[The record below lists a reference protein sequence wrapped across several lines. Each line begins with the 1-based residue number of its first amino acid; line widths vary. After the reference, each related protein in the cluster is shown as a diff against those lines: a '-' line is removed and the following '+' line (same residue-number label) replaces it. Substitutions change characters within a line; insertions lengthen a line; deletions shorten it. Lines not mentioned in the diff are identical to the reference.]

1 MLLANWLRWQN
12 VVDFFVLSVA
22 FYLVLLWA
30 KQTRALHLALLIVGF
45 HAAALWAEHF
55 DLTITGWV
63 FEGACLAVIGLL
75 VLLFQAELQHS
86 LLRLDS
92 IAHFRFHAPG
102 VSVRTYDSI
111 VAAMFEMARSKIGAL
126 IVLTR
131 KDPIGNLVSNGV
143 RIDAEVSQ
151 GLIEAIF
158 RKDSPIHDGAVLIE
172 GERIAYARLVLPL
185 SGREDVPT
193 EFGTRHRAALGLAEG
208 SDALVLVAS
217 EERGQV
223 VVIDGRNIHPMPDEA
238 SLRRALYSLHPDRPT
253 SIWTRVRRLMFSNI
267 GYRLSAVGLAG
278 LIWVVS
284 FLGGGTTVKTV
295 IAPVEFAN
303 VPAGLYISN
312 QPLNTV
318 SVQLRGNSW
327 VMNPVMSGLTAHV
340 DLSRMGEG
348 WHTIRL
354 APADLKLP
362 PGVTAERLSP
372 QSISLRLA
380 RSTARLGQSGETNR
394 RAGRCGVSY
403 DTSNTCAACLGG

>member
-1 MLLANWLRWQN
+1 MPLVNWIRWQN
-12 VVDFFVLSVA
+12 VVDFIVLSVA
-22 FYLVLLWA
+22 FYLVLIWA

-45 HAAALWAEHF
+45 HAAALWAGHF
-55 DLTITGWV
+55 DLTITSWV

-92 IAHFRFHAPG
+92 IAHLRFHAPTA
-102 VSVRTYDSI
+102 SIRTYDAI
-111 VAAMFEMARSKIGAL
+111 AAAMFEMAQSRIGAL

-131 KDPIGNLVSNGV
+131 KDPISNLVSNGI
-143 RIDAEVSQ
+143 RIDAEVSKA
-151 GLIEAIF
+151 LLEAIF
-158 RKDSPIHDGAVLIE
+158 RKDSPIHDGAVLIQ

-193 EFGTRHRAALGLAEG
+193 QFGTRHRAALGLAEG

-223 VVIDGRNIHPMPDEA
+223 VVIDGRDIHAMPDEPT
-238 SLRRALYSLHPDRPT
+238 LRQALYRLHPERPA
-253 SIWTRVRRLMFSNI
+253 SIWSKVRGLLFANVR
-267 GYRLSAVGLAG
+267 YRLSAVALAS
-278 LIWVVS
+278 LIWGVS
-284 FLGGGTTVKTV
+284 FVGGGTTVKDV

-303 VPAGLYISN
+303 VPAGLYIAN

-327 VMNPVMSGLTAHV
+327 VMNPAISGLTAHV
-340 DLSRMGEG
+340 DLSGLGEG
-348 WHTIRL
+348 WHTIRVL
-354 APADLKLP
+354 SPGLKLP

-372 QSISLRLA
+372 QTISIHLA
-380 RSTARLGQSGETNR
+380 RSAAR
-394 RAGRCGVSY
+394 
-403 DTSNTCAACLGG
+403 

>member
-12 VVDFFVLSVA
+12 VVDFIVLSVA

-45 HAAALWAEHF
+45 HAAALWAGHF
-55 DLTITGWV
+55 DLTITSWV

-92 IAHFRFHAPG
+92 IAHLRFHAPAA
-102 VSVRTYDSI
+102 SIRTYDAI
-111 VAAMFEMARSKIGAL
+111 VGAMFEMARSKIGAL

-131 KDPIGNLVSNGV
+131 KDPISNLVSNGI
-143 RIDAEVSQ
+143 RIDAEVSK

-193 EFGTRHRAALGLAEG
+193 EFGTRHRAALGLAEA

-217 EERGQV
+217 EERGRV
-223 VVIDGRNIHPMPDEA
+223 VVIDGRDIHPMPDEA
-238 SLRRALYSLHPDRPT
+238 ALRQALYSLHPERPT
-253 SIWTRVRRLMFSNI
+253 SLLSKLHRLLFANI
-267 GYRLSAVGLAG
+267 RYRLSAVALAS

-303 VPAGLYISN
+303 VPVGLYISN

-327 VMNPVMSGLTAHV
+327 VMNPVMSSLTAHV
-340 DLSRMGEG
+340 DLSGLDEG

-354 APADLKLP
+354 SSLDLKLP

-372 QSISLRLA
+372 QAISLRLA
-380 RSTARLGQSGETNR
+380 RSSAR
-394 RAGRCGVSY
+394 
-403 DTSNTCAACLGG
+403 

>member
-1 MLLANWLRWQN
+1 MPLVNWIRWQN
-12 VVDFFVLSVA
+12 VVDFIVLSVA
-22 FYLVLLWA
+22 FYLVLIWA

-45 HAAALWAEHF
+45 HAAALWAGHF
-55 DLTITGWV
+55 DLTITSWV

-92 IAHFRFHAPG
+92 IAHLRFHAPTA
-102 VSVRTYDSI
+102 SIRTYDAI
-111 VAAMFEMARSKIGAL
+111 AAAMFEMAQSRIGAL

-131 KDPIGNLVSNGV
+131 RDPISNLVSNGI
-143 RIDAEVSQ
+143 RIDAEVSKA
-151 GLIEAIF
+151 LLEAIF
-158 RKDSPIHDGAVLIE
+158 RKDSPIHDGAVLIQ

-193 EFGTRHRAALGLAEG
+193 QFGTRHRAALGLAEG

-223 VVIDGRNIHPMPDEA
+223 VVIDGRDIHAMPDEPT
-238 SLRRALYSLHPDRPT
+238 LRQALYRLHPERPA
-253 SIWTRVRRLMFSNI
+253 SIWSKVRGLLFANVR
-267 GYRLSAVGLAG
+267 YRLSAVALAS
-278 LIWVVS
+278 LIWGVS
-284 FLGGGTTVKTV
+284 FVGGGTTVKDV

-303 VPAGLYISN
+303 VPAGLYIAN

-327 VMNPVMSGLTAHV
+327 VMNPAISGLTAHV
-340 DLSRMGEG
+340 DLSGLGEG
-348 WHTIRL
+348 WHTIRVL
-354 APADLKLP
+354 SPGLKLP

-372 QSISLRLA
+372 QTISIHLA
-380 RSTARLGQSGETNR
+380 RSAAR
-394 RAGRCGVSY
+394 
-403 DTSNTCAACLGG
+403 

>member
-1 MLLANWLRWQN
+1 MPLVNWIRWQN
-12 VVDFFVLSVA
+12 VVDFIVLSVA
-22 FYLVLLWA
+22 FYLVLIWA

-45 HAAALWAEHF
+45 HAAALWAGHF
-55 DLTITGWV
+55 DLTITSWV

-92 IAHFRFHAPG
+92 IAHLRFHAPTA
-102 VSVRTYDSI
+102 SIRTYDAI
-111 VAAMFEMARSKIGAL
+111 AAAMFEMAQSRIGAL

-131 KDPIGNLVSNGV
+131 KDPISNLVSNGI
-143 RIDAEVSQ
+143 RIDAEVSKA
-151 GLIEAIF
+151 LLEAIF
-158 RKDSPIHDGAVLIE
+158 RKDSPIHDGAVLIQ

-223 VVIDGRNIHPMPDEA
+223 VVIDGRDIHAMPDEPT
-238 SLRRALYSLHPDRPT
+238 LRQALYRLHPERPA
-253 SIWTRVRRLMFSNI
+253 SIWSKVRGLLFANVR
-267 GYRLSAVGLAG
+267 YRLSAVALAS
-278 LIWVVS
+278 LIWGVS
-284 FLGGGTTVKTV
+284 FVGGGTTVKDV

-303 VPAGLYISN
+303 VPAGLYIAN

-327 VMNPVMSGLTAHV
+327 VMNPAISGLTAHV
-340 DLSRMGEG
+340 DLSGLGEG
-348 WHTIRL
+348 WHTIRVL
-354 APADLKLP
+354 SPGLKLP

-372 QSISLRLA
+372 QTISIHLA
-380 RSTARLGQSGETNR
+380 RSAAR
-394 RAGRCGVSY
+394 
-403 DTSNTCAACLGG
+403 

>member
-1 MLLANWLRWQN
+1 MPLVNWIRWQN
-12 VVDFFVLSVA
+12 VVDFIVLSVA
-22 FYLVLLWA
+22 FYLVLIWA

-45 HAAALWAEHF
+45 HAAALWAGHF
-55 DLTITGWV
+55 DLTITSWV

-92 IAHFRFHAPG
+92 IAHLRFHAPTA
-102 VSVRTYDSI
+102 SIRTYDAI
-111 VAAMFEMARSKIGAL
+111 AAAMFEMAQSRIGAL

-131 KDPIGNLVSNGV
+131 KDPISNLVSNGI
-143 RIDAEVSQ
+143 RIDAEVSKA
-151 GLIEAIF
+151 LLEAIF
-158 RKDSPIHDGAVLIE
+158 RKDSPIHDGAVLIQ

-223 VVIDGRNIHPMPDEA
+223 VVIDGRDIHAMPDE
-238 SLRRALYSLHPDRPT
+238 STLRQALYRLHPERPA
-253 SIWTRVRRLMFSNI
+253 SIWSKVRGLLFANVR
-267 GYRLSAVGLAG
+267 YRLSAVALAS
-278 LIWVVS
+278 LIWGVS
-284 FLGGGTTVKTV
+284 FVGGGTTVKDV

-303 VPAGLYISN
+303 VPAGLYIAN

-327 VMNPVMSGLTAHV
+327 VMNPAISGLTAHV
-340 DLSRMGEG
+340 DLSGLGEG
-348 WHTIRL
+348 WHTIRVL
-354 APADLKLP
+354 SPGLKLP

-372 QSISLRLA
+372 QTISIHLA
-380 RSTARLGQSGETNR
+380 RSAAR
-394 RAGRCGVSY
+394 
-403 DTSNTCAACLGG
+403 

>member
-1 MLLANWLRWQN
+1 MLFVNWLRWQN
-12 VVDFFVLSVA
+12 VVDFIVLSVA

-30 KQTRALHLALLIVGF
+30 KQTRALHLALLILGF
-45 HAAALWAEHF
+45 HAAALWTGHF
-55 DLTITGWV
+55 DLTITSWV

-92 IAHFRFHAPG
+92 IARFRFHSPAA
-102 VSVRTYDSI
+102 SIRTYDAI
-111 VAAMFEMARSKIGAL
+111 VAAMFEMAQNKIGAL
-126 IVLTR
+126 VVLTR
-131 KDPIGNLVSNGV
+131 KDPISNLVSNGI

-172 GERIAYARLVLPL
+172 GERIAFARLVLPL

-193 EFGTRHRAALGLAEG
+193 EFGTRHRAALGLAG
-208 SDALVLVAS
+208 SSDALVLVAS

-223 VVIDGRNIHPMPDEA
+223 VVIDGRDIHAMPDQA
-238 SLRRALYSLHPDRPT
+238 TLRQALYSLHPDRPT
-253 SIWTRVRRLMFSNI
+253 SIWSRVRRLLFANTR
-267 GYRLSAVGLAG
+267 YRLSAVALAG
-278 LIWVVS
+278 LIWGVS

-295 IAPVEFAN
+295 VVPVEFAN

-312 QPLNTV
+312 QPSNTV

-327 VMNPVMSGLTAHV
+327 VMNPVISGLTAHI
-340 DLSRMGEG
+340 DLSGLGEG

-354 APADLKLP
+354 GAPDLKLP
-362 PGVTAERLSP
+362 PGVAAERLSP
-372 QSISLRLA
+372 QTISLRLT
-380 RSTARLGQSGETNR
+380 RSTARLESLKR
-394 RAGRCGVSY
+394 IRKAG
-403 DTSNTCAACLGG
+403 

>member
-1 MLLANWLRWQN
+1 MPLVNWIRWQN
-12 VVDFFVLSVA
+12 VVDFIVLSVA
-22 FYLVLLWA
+22 FYLVLIWA

-45 HAAALWAEHF
+45 HAAALWAGHF
-55 DLTITGWV
+55 DLTITSWV

-92 IAHFRFHAPG
+92 IAHLRFHAPTA
-102 VSVRTYDSI
+102 SIRTYDAI
-111 VAAMFEMARSKIGAL
+111 AAAMFEMAQSRIGAL

-131 KDPIGNLVSNGV
+131 RDPISNLVSNGI
-143 RIDAEVSQ
+143 RIDAEVSKA
-151 GLIEAIF
+151 LLEAIF
-158 RKDSPIHDGAVLIE
+158 RKDSPIHDGAVLIQ

-193 EFGTRHRAALGLAEG
+193 QFGTRHRAALGLAEG

-223 VVIDGRNIHPMPDEA
+223 VVIDGRDIHAMPDE
-238 SLRRALYSLHPDRPT
+238 STLRQALYRLHPERPA
-253 SIWTRVRRLMFSNI
+253 SIWSKVRGLLFANVR
-267 GYRLSAVGLAG
+267 YRLSAVALAS
-278 LIWVVS
+278 LIWGVS
-284 FLGGGTTVKTV
+284 FVGGGTTVKDV

-303 VPAGLYISN
+303 VPAGLYIAN

-327 VMNPVMSGLTAHV
+327 VMNPAISGLTAHV
-340 DLSRMGEG
+340 DLSGLGEG
-348 WHTIRL
+348 WHTIRVL
-354 APADLKLP
+354 PPGLKLP

-372 QSISLRLA
+372 QTISIHLA
-380 RSTARLGQSGETNR
+380 RSAAR
-394 RAGRCGVSY
+394 
-403 DTSNTCAACLGG
+403 